1 MTLKKRS
8 WISDRIRQLGKK
20 KKDLA
25 EVLGLPHTRISD
37 IISGN
42 RALKVTEVESFADF
56 MDMGI
61 EEVLSCFA
69 STKSNIKP
77 SYDNTIID
85 EKQVIELYRGLS
97 EPGKQKF
104 QKLAEEMKKDENLN

>member
-1 MTLKKRS
+1 MSLKKRS
-8 WISDRIRQLGKK
+8 WISDRIRELGKK

-42 RALKVTEVESFADF
+42 RALKVTEVEPFANF
-56 MDMGI
+56 MDMRI
-61 EEVLSCFA
+61 EEILSCF
-69 STKSNIKP
+69 SSNKSNLKP
-77 SYDNTIID
+77 SYDGSLSG
-85 EKQVIELYRGLS
+85 EKQVIEFYRRLS

-104 QKLAEEMKKDENLN
+104 LKLAEEMQNDDSE